1 MNNLYKK
8 AFKINVHFSILIAI
22 GFILLSVI
30 YYFKGA
36 SIIINP
42 NILNINYIICLCGL
56 VISIKKTQKE
66 VFKNMTFSNIF
77 FTCLFTCSVSALIYA
92 IYAFFITKY
101 DPNIITQTI
110 SILKHS
116 LEDLNYPDKEVST
129 LIKLYKAISS
139 PITIAISQFISKTLM
154 GLFFSLI
161 LGLIY
166 NRRRI

>member
-8 AFKINVHFSILIAI
+8 AFKINIHFSILIAT
-22 GFILLSVI
+22 GYILLNVI

-56 VISIKKTQKE
+56 IISIKKIQKE
-66 VFKNMTFSNIF
+66 VFKTMTFNNIF
-77 FTCLFTCSVSALIYA
+77 LTCLFTCSISALIYA
-92 IYAFFITKY
+92 IYIYFITSY
-101 DPNIITQTI
+101 DSNIISQTI
-110 SILKHS
+110 SIFKHS
-116 LEDLNYPDKEVST
+116 LEDRNYSDKYVLN

-139 PITIAISQFISKTLM
+139 PITIAIIQFISKGLM
-154 GLFFSLI
+154 GLFFSLV

-166 NRRRI
+166 RHRKI